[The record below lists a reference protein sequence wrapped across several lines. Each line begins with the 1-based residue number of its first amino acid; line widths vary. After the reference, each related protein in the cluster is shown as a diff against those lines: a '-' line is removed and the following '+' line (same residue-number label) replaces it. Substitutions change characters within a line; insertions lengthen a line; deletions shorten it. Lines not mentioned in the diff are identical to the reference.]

1 MKNLIYC
8 TFLVLFFA
16 SVSIAQNRSLPSVE
30 VKTLEGDAINIQ
42 EIENKGNPIVISF
55 WATWCKP
62 CKKELNNIAEVYED
76 WQDETGVKLIAI
88 STDNIQKINDV
99 KVKKDSD
106 GWEYEVYIDSNREF
120 ARAMNVRPI
129 PHTFLL
135 DGNKNIVWQHTGYS
149 PGDEENLF
157 DQIKKI
163 TNNK

>member
-1 MKNLIYC
+1 MKKILLIIL
-8 TFLVLFFA
+8 LVPAFVFA
-16 SVSIAQNRSLPSVE
+16 QQSLPSVE
-30 VKTLEGDAINIQ
+30 IKSLDNSNFNTSQ
-42 EIENKGNPIVISF
+42 FENNGNPIVISF

-62 CKKELNNIAEVYED
+62 CILELETINEVYED

-99 KVKKDSD
+99 KVKKDAD

-149 PGDEENLF
+149 PGDEEDLF

>member
-1 MKNLIYC
+1 MKKILLILL
-8 TFLVLFFA
+8 LVPAFIFA
-16 SVSIAQNRSLPSVE
+16 QQSLPSVE
-30 VKTLEGDAINIQ
+30 IKSLDNSNFNTNQFDNDG
-42 EIENKGNPIVISF
+42 KPIVISF

-62 CKKELNNIAEVYED
+62 CILELETINEIYED

-149 PGDEENLF
+149 PGDEA
-157 DQIKKI
+157 
-163 TNNK
+163 

>member
-1 MKNLIYC
+1 MKKILLIIL
-8 TFLVLFFA
+8 LVPAFVFA
-16 SVSIAQNRSLPSVE
+16 QQSLPSVE
-30 VKTLEGDAINIQ
+30 IKSFNNSNFNTSQ
-42 EIENKGNPIVISF
+42 FENNGNPIVISF

-62 CKKELNNIAEVYED
+62 CILELETINEVYED

-99 KVKKDSD
+99 KVKKDAD

-149 PGDEENLF
+149 PGDEEDLF

>member
-1 MKNLIYC
+1 MKKILLILL
-8 TFLVLFFA
+8 LVPAFVF
-16 SVSIAQNRSLPSVE
+16 SQQSLPSVE
-30 VKTLEGDAINIQ
+30 IKSLDNSNFNTSQ
-42 EIENKGNPIVISF
+42 FENNGNPIVISF

-62 CKKELNNIAEVYED
+62 CILELETINEVYED

-99 KVKKDSD
+99 KVKKDAD

-149 PGDEENLF
+149 PGDEEDLF

>member
-1 MKNLIYC
+1 MKKILLIIL
-8 TFLVLFFA
+8 LVPAFVFA
-16 SVSIAQNRSLPSVE
+16 QQSLPSVE
-30 VKTLEGDAINIQ
+30 IKSLDNSNFNTSQ
-42 EIENKGNPIVISF
+42 FENNGNPIVISF

-62 CKKELNNIAEVYED
+62 CILELETINEVYED

-99 KVKKDSD
+99 KVKKDAD

-120 ARAMNVRPI
+120 ARAMNVIPI

-149 PGDEENLF
+149 PGDEEDLF

>member
-1 MKNLIYC
+1 MKKILLIIL
-8 TFLVLFFA
+8 LVPAFVF
-16 SVSIAQNRSLPSVE
+16 SQQSLPSVE
-30 VKTLEGDAINIQ
+30 IKSLDNSNFNTIQ
-42 EIENKGNPIVISF
+42 FENNGNPIVISF

-62 CKKELNNIAEVYED
+62 CILELETINEVYED

-99 KVKKDSD
+99 KVKKDAD

-149 PGDEENLF
+149 PGDEEDLF

>member
-1 MKNLIYC
+1 MKKILLIIL
-8 TFLVLFFA
+8 LVPAFVF
-16 SVSIAQNRSLPSVE
+16 SQQSLPSVE
-30 VKTLEGDAINIQ
+30 IKSLDNSNFNTSQ
-42 EIENKGNPIVISF
+42 FENNGNPIVISF

-62 CKKELNNIAEVYED
+62 CILELETINEVYED

-99 KVKKDSD
+99 KVKKDAD

-149 PGDEENLF
+149 PGDEEDLF

>member
-1 MKNLIYC
+1 MKKILLIILLIPA
-8 TFLVLFFA
+8 FVFA
-16 SVSIAQNRSLPSVE
+16 QQSLPSVE
-30 VKTLEGDAINIQ
+30 IKSLDNSNFNTSQ
-42 EIENKGNPIVISF
+42 FENNGNPIVISF

-62 CKKELNNIAEVYED
+62 CILELETINEVYED

-99 KVKKDSD
+99 KVKKDAD

-149 PGDEENLF
+149 PGDEEDLF

>member
-1 MKNLIYC
+1 MKKILLIIL
-8 TFLVLFFA
+8 LVPAFVFA
-16 SVSIAQNRSLPSVE
+16 QQSLPSVE
-30 VKTLEGDAINIQ
+30 IKSLDNSNFNTSQ
-42 EIENKGNPIVISF
+42 FENNGNPIVISF

-62 CKKELNNIAEVYED
+62 CILELETINEVYED

-99 KVKKDSD
+99 KVKKDAD

-149 PGDEENLF
+149 PGDEEDLF
-157 DQIKKI
+157 DQIEKI

>member
-1 MKNLIYC
+1 MGATIPKKEYLYIAIKYKEPEKRTIPKQNKIPEKVRSTSNILDRIPTTISARPWNIWYWIP
-8 TFLVLFFA
+8 VLK
-16 SVSIAQNRSLPSVE
+16 VSILSFIISANECAP
-30 VKTLEGDAINIQ
+30 KA
-42 EIENKGNPIVISF
+42 PI
-55 WATWCKP
+55 T
-62 CKKELNNIAEVYED
+62 
-76 WQDETGVKLIAI
+76 
-88 STDNIQKINDV
+88 TDNIQKINDV
-99 KVKKDSD
+99 KVKKDAD

-149 PGDEENLF
+149 PGDEEDLF

>member
-1 MKNLIYC
+1 M
-8 TFLVLFFA
+8 LVPAFVFA
-16 SVSIAQNRSLPSVE
+16 QQSLPSVE
-30 VKTLEGDAINIQ
+30 IKSLDNSNFNTSQ
-42 EIENKGNPIVISF
+42 FENNGNPIVISF

-62 CKKELNNIAEVYED
+62 CILELETINEVYED

-99 KVKKDSD
+99 KVKKDAD

-149 PGDEENLF
+149 PGDEEDLF